1 MVSLYTFI
9 AMRPRELLD
18 RLVAEEAH
26 VGRLAV
32 SSQMWSTAAILIQEA
47 EQRLGNRTTALLANA
62 WHDTAGRAFGDAVL
76 QSQQTMISWRELI
89 TGVTDPNA
97 NIFYKIN
104 EIVSQYTGRVAQVR
118 LICDRYDK
126 AVELNNGSAPS
137 DASMYVEQAGQLLDE
152 HDDACRAVTRLMR
165 NLTQSARE
173 WMGPRAAIPDG
184 GAPGTPRSPGPAAA
198 GAGTP
203 AAAAPEPAAVDPG
216 APATVPT
223 NSPTASDPLSTAAS
237 ALEAAQGLL
246 DGMQVPDA
254 IPVPDPGGLGLDPT
268 AYPEAQYGL
277 PALSGF
283 DAGASGGGASAG
295 GTGAGT
301 TAMTG
306 PGTGGL
312 LGVGNAPVAAGGLAR
327 GLATSVAS
335 SMPPMSPPMSGA
347 GAGAAGTRK
356 EAGIKPGNSDRPA
369 AESRPR
375 PRRGTGVTP
384 GVALT
389 GRAGAG
395 APKPAAQRSWDN
407 ENDSLQV
414 LDEHLW
420 QVNQPEEETHGQ
432 DRRQSG
438 RDGRDRATAHRA
450 PDAGL
455 VGPGGSA
462 NQPTRAR

>member
-1 MVSLYTFI
+1 MLSLYTLLTV
-9 AMRPRELLD
+9 RPRELLD

-26 VGRLAV
+26 VQRLAV
-32 SSQMWSTAAILIQEA
+32 SSQMWSTAATMIQQA
-47 EQRLGNRTTALLANA
+47 EQSLSDRTKALLANA
-62 WHDTAGRAFGDAVL
+62 WHDGAGREFGDVVNGSL
-76 QSQQTMISWRELI
+76 RTMRNWHGLI
-89 TGVTDPNA
+89 TSFGWPNGSIS
-97 NIFYKIN
+97 NKID
-104 EIVSQYTGRVAQVR
+104 EVVRQYPGRVAQVR
-118 LICDRYDK
+118 QICDDYDK
-126 AVELNNGSAPS
+126 QVARNNDDSSFVAL
-137 DASMYVEQAGQLLDE
+137 YIQQAGQILDK
-152 HDDACRAVTRLMR
+152 HDEACRAVTSGMK
-165 NLTQSARE
+165 NLAHFATE
-173 WMGPRAAIPDG
+173 WEGPRAAIPDG

-223 NSPTASDPLSTAAS
+223 DSPTASDPLSAAAS

-246 DGMQVPDA
+246 DGIHVPDA
-254 IPVPDPGGLGLDPT
+254 IPVPDPGGLGLDPA

-306 PGTGGL
+306 PGPGGAV
-312 LGVGNAPVAAGGLAR
+312 GAGNAPVAAAGLAR
-327 GLATSVAS
+327 GLASAAGG

-347 GAGAAGTRK
+347 GAGAAGARNA
-356 EAGIKPGNSDRPA
+356 AGIKPGNSDRPA

-375 PRRGTGVTP
+375 PRRATQATP

-438 RDGRDRATAHRA
+438 GDGRDRATAHRA